1 MWETPPPGHSLG
13 EYGPHPPARPA
24 LLALAAALLFIGDG
38 FLPWLGWGFSV
49 PGVIESSTR
58 YSLWDVV
65 GGRGVA
71 GAISADWTKLVA
83 VGVLCALAGS
93 AGELLLR
100 PVGRITRG
108 LMLGGFTIVVLGS
121 CLGMLTGVASFEGLS
136 GLQGAVAARLEFG
149 FWIGLAVATI
159 GTIAAAVH
167 YYSPPNKHLKPEPF
181 VPSPWG
187 APPSV
192 LPPGFTPPAEDSW
205 AGYVNRGQTP
215 PGYVPPSY
223 GPPVFPRP
231 GHITPAY
238 LAPGQ
243 VGPMFG
249 PPHPEIPIGE
259 SDATDASAEPTPG
272 RLTVSESG
280 RSTTLTVEPG
290 QRLLVG
296 RDADAEI
303 RVSDRKVS
311 ERHATIERRGRG
323 WAVQDVDALKPTRL
337 IDPWGMHRQVRGET
351 EIPAGQVVVGDV
363 TITLYPDHG

>member
-13 EYGPHPPARPA
+13 EYGPHPRARPA
-24 LLALAAALLFIGDG
+24 LVALAAALLLVGDG
-38 FLPWLGWGFSV
+38 FLPWLSWGFTV
-49 PGVIESSTR
+49 PGVSESSTR
-58 YSLWDVV
+58 FSLWSVV
-65 GGRGVA
+65 GGSEAA
-71 GAISADWTKLVA
+71 GPISADWTKLVA
-83 VGVLCALAGS
+83 VGVFCALAGTV
-93 AGELLLR
+93 GELLLR

-108 LMLGGFTIVVLGS
+108 LMLGGFAAAVLGS

-136 GLQGAVAARLEFG
+136 GLQGATAARLELG
-149 FWIGLAVATI
+149 FWIGLAIGTV

-181 VPSPWG
+181 EPSPWG
-187 APPSV
+187 TPPAV
-192 LPPGFTPPAEDSW
+192 LPPGFAPPADDSW
-205 AGYVNRGQTP
+205 AEYVNRGQTP

-223 GPPVFPRP
+223 GPPVFPKP

-238 LAPGQ
+238 LFPGQ
-243 VGPMFG
+243 VGPVFG
-249 PPHPEIPIGE
+249 PPNPDISPDEPG
-259 SDATDASAEPTPG
+259 ASRAPTPG
-272 RLTVSESG
+272 RLTVMESG

-323 WAVQDVDALKPTRL
+323 WAVQDVEALKPTRL

-351 EIPAGQVVVGDV
+351 EIPAGQVIVGDV
-363 TITLYPDHG
+363 TITLYPDRG